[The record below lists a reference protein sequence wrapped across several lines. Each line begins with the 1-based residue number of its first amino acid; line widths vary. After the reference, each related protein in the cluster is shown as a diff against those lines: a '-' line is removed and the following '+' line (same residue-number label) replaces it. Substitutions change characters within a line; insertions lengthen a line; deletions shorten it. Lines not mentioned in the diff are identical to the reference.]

1 MQNTISSL
9 GIEPGTDYYGRNY
22 GELVYHENDVYDG
35 IYNAPVD
42 SFAFTGPGPYPT
54 QAYTSMG
61 NVGSL
66 LNDFSQDFT
75 ASFSESSS
83 ELLIQQPSESLASEY
98 STTAPQEYSS
108 SPVLEQHQ
116 QFDPSAAHT
125 LLSPNSYTYEP
136 ETLYHQQ
143 QSQDPYNIYHGFQIP
158 EQETSEGSDCESQ
171 PPTPDSVHSETPLS
185 SQEELL
191 SLLPRDV
198 ALAQKPQSIPLLPTD
213 PQSAVAQLFACKE
226 MWAKACHTKKG
237 VFICTNC
244 HRNGKPLSFRTMLE
258 LAVHFD
264 SHGLMKKS
272 KCEKPS
278 CPWSVV
284 GFSTRSEKN
293 RHTKSQHSDLN
304 FPCQLCGRRFGRC
317 DSLKRHMKLLHDIVP
332 TGKRS
337 KRSTAKKATT
347 TSIKTE
353 HKHSSNLGVIPTSPV
368 SEEERMKTEAISAP
382 LRWTNP
388 QDYFSFVT
396 RS

>member
-1 MQNTISSL
+1 MAETTASL
-9 GIEPGTDYYGRNY
+9 A
-22 GELVYHENDVYDG
+22 YHENDVYYG
-35 IYNAPVD
+35 IYSVPVD
-42 SFAFTGPGPYPT
+42 YFAFTGPGPYPT

-61 NVGSL
+61 NVGAL
-66 LNDFSQDFT
+66 VNDFSQDFT

-83 ELLIQQPSESLASEY
+83 ELLIQQPSEIAHHE
-98 STTAPQEYSS
+98 EYSS
-108 SPVLEQHQ
+108 SPILKQHQ
-116 QFDPSAAHT
+116 QFDPTAAQT
-125 LLSPNSYTYEP
+125 LLSPISYTYEP
-136 ETLYHQQ
+136 ETVYHQQ
-143 QSQDPYNIYHGFQIP
+143 QQQSQNPYNVYHGFQVP
-158 EQETSEGSDCESQ
+158 EKETSDCESQ
-171 PPTPDSVHSETPLS
+171 PLTPDSVRSEPPLT

-191 SLLPRDV
+191 SLLPKDV
-198 ALAQKPQSIPLLPTD
+198 ALAQKPQSVPLLPTD
-213 PQSAVAQLFACKE
+213 PQSAVAQLFASEE
-226 MWAKACHTKKG
+226 MWTKACHTKKG

-244 HRNGKPLSFRTMLE
+244 HRNGKPLSFRTILE

-284 GFSTRSEKN
+284 GFSTRSERN

-337 KRSTAKKATT
+337 KKSTAKKEAA
-347 TSIKTE
+347 TSIKVE
-353 HKHSSNLGVIPTSPV
+353 HKESMNQAVISTLPV
-368 SEEERMKTEAISAP
+368 SEKETRKTAAISPP